1 MGYLSKPIQ
10 FHKIPKKVRYVFTVV
25 YETKLSAAFFRLPV
39 LFSNGGAHFPSSAVD
54 VPKNRTST
62 ALHHLTSLAE
72 GLVQARGLIGFF
84 HYLRSIMKKTVRY
97 LFLVALL
104 FTVAGAFAVSCQKG
118 GEEEENI
125 DGASSGNMPIM
136 QPKAQLRG
144 NTYLIMTDGTIISAK
159 SSGYSYDV
167 RAEAITFRSF
177 ACLLNRN
184 ETFSF
189 SKDCNL
195 TLTGG
200 STFTLINGGHL
211 SGRHVTL
218 SGNGSITIKKIN
230 LNVTFFDDM
239 FSAAEGYTLTSSGK
253 VDEGNNL
260 YSCTWTVDKSK

>member
-1 MGYLSKPIQ
+1 MDGGFGY
-10 FHKIPKKVRYVFTVV
+10 
-25 YETKLSAAFFRLPV
+25 
-39 LFSNGGAHFPSSAVD
+39 
-54 VPKNRTST
+54 
-62 ALHHLTSLAE
+62 
-72 GLVQARGLIGFF
+72 F

-97 LFLVALL
+97 LFLFALL

-125 DGASSGNMPIM
+125 DGASSGSTPRIE
-136 QPKAQLRG
+136 PKARLSG
-144 NTYLIMTDGTIISAK
+144 KTYLIMTDGTIISSK

-195 TLTGG
+195 TLIGA
-200 STFTLINGGHL
+200 SLIILSNGGL
-211 SGRHVTL
+211 FRGSHVTL

>member
-1 MGYLSKPIQ
+1 
-10 FHKIPKKVRYVFTVV
+10 
-25 YETKLSAAFFRLPV
+25 
-39 LFSNGGAHFPSSAVD
+39 
-54 VPKNRTST
+54 
-62 ALHHLTSLAE
+62 
-72 GLVQARGLIGFF
+72 
-84 HYLRSIMKKTVRY
+84 MKKTVRY

-136 QPKAQLRG
+136 QPPARLSG
-144 NTYLIMTDGTIISAK
+144 NTYVIKTDGTIISAK
-159 SSGYSYDV
+159 SSGYAYDV
-167 RAEAITFRSF
+167 RADAIAFRSF
-177 ACLLNRN
+177 TCLLNRN

-195 TLTGG
+195 TLHGDNTITLANGGKFGG
-200 STFTLINGGHL
+200 S
-211 SGRHVTL
+211 HVTL

-230 LNVTFFDDM
+230 LNVTSFDNM
-239 FSAAEGYTLTSSGK
+239 FSAAEGYTLTSSGI